1 MCRELTRDE
10 RKTIRRLVTGMCA
23 NYDSDYGC
31 LPLDCPCYMLGKWW
45 TGSLCRYFRAAVLPL
60 APVLEAS
67 LTGEAVGPETRRC
80 AVCGRAFIPEGRQA
94 YCSETCKAEGNRRR
108 SRERMR
114 KKRLKT
120 GAAVTI
126 RPRKPPVSPGPRGP
140 VLQAVISFCVWLLF
154 RRVNRNI

>member
-23 NYDSDYGC
+23 NYDSEDGC

-60 APVLEAS
+60 APVLEA
-67 LTGEAVGPETRRC
+67 
-80 AVCGRAFIPEGRQA
+80 
-94 YCSETCKAEGNRRR
+94 YCSEACKAEGNRRR

-114 KKRLKT
+114 KKREKN
-120 GAAVTI
+120 
-126 RPRKPPVSPGPRGP
+126 RG
-140 VLQAVISFCVWLLF
+140 
-154 RRVNRNI
+154 RRYD

>member
-80 AVCGRAFIPEGRQA
+80 
-94 YCSETCKAEGNRRR
+94 
-108 SRERMR
+108 MR
-114 KKRLKT
+114 KCLYPR
-120 GAAVTI
+120 GAASLLLRSLQGRGQPPQEPGAHEKKAAEKQGPPLRLGPENPLYLQGLAGLFC
-126 RPRKPPVSPGPRGP
+126 RPSYLSASG
-140 VLQAVISFCVWLLF
+140 FCF
-154 RRVNRNI
+154 AG

>member
-23 NYDSDYGC
+23 NYDSEYGC

-60 APVLEAS
+60 APVLETS
-67 LTGEAVGPETRRC
+67 LTGEATGPEIRRC

-94 YCSETCKAEGNRRR
+94 YCSEACKAEPPEPGAYA
-108 SRERMR
+108 E
-114 KKRLKT
+114 KAGEKQ
-120 GAAVTI
+120 GAAL
-126 RPRKPPVSPGPRGP
+126 RLGP
-140 VLQAVISFCVWLLF
+140 VKPLCF
-154 RRVNRNI
+154 RAFRARFERS

>member
-23 NYDSDYGC
+23 NYDCEYGC

-60 APVLEAS
+60 ALVLEAS
-67 LTGEAVGPETRRC
+67 LTGEAAGPEIRRC

-94 YCSETCKAEGNRRR
+94 YCSEGCKAEGNRRR
-108 SRERMR
+108 SRARMR
-114 KKRLKT
+114 KKREK
-120 GAAVTI
+120 
-126 RPRKPPVSPGPRGP
+126 SRG
-140 VLQAVISFCVWLLF
+140 Q
-154 RRVNRNI
+154 RYD

>member
-1 MCRELTRDE
+1 MARELTRDE
-10 RKTIRRLVTGMCA
+10 RKKIRGLVTGMCA
-23 NYDSDYGC
+23 NYDSETGLC

-94 YCSETCKAEGNRRR
+94 YCSEACKAEGNRKK

-114 KKRLKT
+114 KMRRKT
-120 GAAVTI
+120 EG
-126 RPRKPPVSPGPRGP
+126 SCY
-140 VLQAVISFCVWLLF
+140 VLPSGKT
-154 RRVNRNI
+154 

>member
-23 NYDSDYGC
+23 NYDSEDGC

-60 APVLEAS
+60 APVLEI
-67 LTGEAVGPETRRC
+67 RRC

-94 YCSETCKAEGNRRR
+94 YCSEACKAEGNRRR

-114 KKRLKT
+114 KKREKNME
-120 GAAVTI
+120 
-126 RPRKPPVSPGPRGP
+126 R
-140 VLQAVISFCVWLLF
+140 CYD
-154 RRVNRNI
+154 